1 MSRVVVATAA
11 VVVLLLTTGVAP
23 DAQSIGRNGMVTTS
37 HPLASAAGVRVL
49 QAGGNAVDAAVATAI
64 ALTVVNPF
72 NAGLGGVGGYAL
84 VYDAKTGKTSALDF
98 VGSAPKA
105 ARAEIFGGDRLWDFS
120 KRATDGYL
128 APLVPGMVAGW
139 AAMHER
145 YGRLPWKTLFE
156 SAIEYAEQGFPVTPA
171 VTRAMSTGEMSKVRR
186 YTTGRQIFTKDG
198 EPWQAGEMW
207 KQPDLARTLRAIA
220 TGGAAEFYKGETGKR
235 LVGHLQANGGVMTLD
250 DLAAY
255 QAAWSDPISSTYRG
269 HLVQTHGPGS
279 SGMTILQWLN
289 VLEGFDL
296 ERLGRNSADYVHLVV
311 ETEKLGFL
319 DDDRYN
325 TGKKSK
331 AIPLARLVSKEY
343 AAEQRARL
351 DHAKAQY
358 PAPHR
363 PSTTSSFGNETHHHT
378 VVDRDHNIVTMTQT
392 LMYPAGV
399 VVPGTGI
406 FLNNGMCYFSL
417 DPGDPNYIE
426 GGMRPRFVMSPT
438 IVFRGDRPLLAIGAA
453 GGWTIPQTIL
463 QTILNVVD
471 FRLEIGRAAGYPRF
485 ILRFL
490 ENSIPY
496 VPGTDLSLE
505 GTFPEHVRKALEA
518 RGHRLIPGRDMEGGA
533 PGNVLNAVVIDIR
546 SGALWGSG
554 NPATW

>member
-1 MSRVVVATAA
+1 MSSRVAIGTAA
-11 VVVLLLTTGVAP
+11 VAFLITLAAAP
-23 DAQSIGRNGMVTTS
+23 HAQSIGRNGIVATS

-49 QAGGNAVDAAVATAI
+49 QAGGNAVDAAIATA
-64 ALTVVNPF
+64 AVLTVVNPF
-72 NAGLGGVGGYAL
+72 NAGIGGVGGYAL

-98 VGSAPKA
+98 VGAAPKA
-105 ARAEIFGGDRLWDFS
+105 ARPEVFAGDRLWDFS

-128 APLVPGMVAGW
+128 APLVPGIVAGW
-139 AAMHER
+139 SAMHER
-145 YGRLPWKTLFE
+145 YGRLPWKTLFDA
-156 SAIEYAEQGFPVTPA
+156 AIEYAEQGFPVTPA
-171 VTRAMSTGEMSKVRR
+171 VTRAMTTGEMSKVRR
-186 YTTGRQIFTKDG
+186 YAEGRQIFTRDG

-220 TGGAAEFYKGETGKR
+220 AGGAAEFYKGETGR
-235 LVGHLQANGGVMTLD
+235 QLASHLQANGGLMTLE

-255 QAAWSDPISSTYRG
+255 QPAWSDPISTTYRG
-269 HLVQTHGPGS
+269 HLVQTHVPGS

-296 ERLGRNSADYVHLVV
+296 ERLGRNSADYIHLVA

-325 TGKKSK
+325 TGKSSK
-331 AIPLARLVSKEY
+331 AVPLAQLLSKEY
-343 AAEQRARL
+343 AAGQRARI
-351 DHAKAQY
+351 DSAKAQF

-363 PSTTSSFGNETHHHT
+363 PSSTGTFGNETHHHT
-378 VVDRDHNIVTMTQT
+378 VVDRDHNIVTITQT

-417 DPGDPNYIE
+417 DPADPNYIE
-426 GGMRPRFVMSPT
+426 GGARPRFVMSPT
-438 IVFRGDRPLLAIGAA
+438 IVFRGGRPLLAIGAA

-463 QTILNVVD
+463 QTILNVID
-471 FRLEIGRAAGYPRF
+471 FRLEIGRAADYPRF
-485 ILRFL
+485 ILRYL

-505 GTFPEHVRKALEA
+505 GTFPENVRKTLEG
-518 RGHRLIPGRDMEGGA
+518 RGHRLIPGRDMEGGS
-533 PGNVLNAVVIDIR
+533 PGNVLNAIVIDIR

-554 NPATW
+554 SVATW